1 MRDILLRFK
10 MIVLMQ
16 SSIQNNWKGRVEFKI
31 PTSAIR

>member
-1 MRDILLRFK
+1 